1 MSDWKPIKIHEMVY
15 EKLKSRQRFNES
27 FSDCL
32 NRILA
37 ENDMTIEQ
45 LGRLL
50 YALQEMRTVDT
61 ERGMAG

>member
-1 MSDWKPIKIHEMVY
+1 MVY